1 MPTPILIACS
11 GRCSPSNEI
20 SRAFRGAIGFG
31 FVPIAL
37 AIACGSVTF
46 GQQGT
51 VTLSG
56 SVEDPS
62 GARVPWASVVVT
74 EADLGLTEATTAGG
88 DGSFR
93 LGGLKPSDSYEVEVV
108 GPIEFA
114 PHRQSV
120 SLTTDQHIEL
130 KLAIQPIIEAVV
142 VSGESRV
149 PDPALPKAARRRI
162 RVGGNVRKAR
172 LMHHVPALYPPDV
185 EREAIEG
192 TVLFEAVIEMDGTLS
207 GITPV
212 NSIVDERLV
221 TAARVAVSQ
230 WRYEPARLNGHP
242 VAVKAKLSV
251 AFQLP

>member
-1 MPTPILIACS
+1 MSCLDRNP
-11 GRCSPSNEI
+11 PSSEI
-20 SRAFRGAIGFG
+20 FGVSRSVIGL
-31 FVPIAL
+31 VPIAL
-37 AIACGSVTF
+37 VIACGSITF
-46 GQQGT
+46 GQQGA

-62 GARVPWASVVVT
+62 GARIPWASVVVT
-74 EADLGLTEATTAGG
+74 EANLRVTEATTADG

-93 LGGLKPSDSYEVEVV
+93 LGGLNPSDSYEIEVI
-108 GPIEFA
+108 GPPEFV
-114 PHRQSV
+114 PFRQNV

-130 KLAIQPIIEAVV
+130 KLGIQPIIEAVV

-162 RVGGNVRKAR
+162 RVGGNVQKAR
-172 LMHHVPALYPPDV
+172 LIHHVPALYPPEV

-192 TVLFEAVIEMDGTLS
+192 TALFEAVIDRDGTLS
-207 GITPV
+207 GLAPV

-221 TAARVAVSQ
+221 AAARAALSQ
-230 WRYEPARLNGHP
+230 WRYEPARLNGQP

>member
-1 MPTPILIACS
+1 MS
-11 GRCSPSNEI
+11 GLDHNPPSNEI
-20 SRAFRGAIGFG
+20 FRVARSAIGL
-31 FVPIAL
+31 VPIAL

-46 GQQGT
+46 GQQRA

-74 EADLGLTEATTAGG
+74 EANLGVTEATTAGG

-93 LGGLKPSDSYEVEVV
+93 LGDLKPSDSYEVEVV
-108 GPIEFA
+108 GPIEFV
-114 PHRQSV
+114 PHRQNV
-120 SLTTDQHIEL
+120 RLTTDQHIEL
-130 KLAIQPIIEAVV
+130 KLGIQPIIEAVV

-149 PDPALPKAARRRI
+149 PDPALPKAPRRRI
-162 RVGGNVRKAR
+162 RVGGNVQKAR
-172 LMHHVPALYPPDV
+172 LIHHVPALYPPDV

-192 TVLFEAVIEMDGTLS
+192 TALFEAMIDRAGTLS
-207 GITPV
+207 GLAPV

-221 TAARVAVSQ
+221 TAARAALSQ
-230 WRYEPARLNGHP
+230 WRYEPARLNGQP

>member
-1 MPTPILIACS
+1 MSCLDRNP
-11 GRCSPSNEI
+11 RSNEI
-20 SRAFRGAIGFG
+20 FRASRSVIGLA
-31 FVPIAL
+31 PIAL
-37 AIACGSVTF
+37 AIACGSATF
-46 GQQGT
+46 GQQGA

-74 EADLGLTEATTAGG
+74 EANLRVTEATTAGG

-93 LGGLKPSDSYEVEVV
+93 LEGLKPSDSYEVEVV
-108 GPIEFA
+108 GPTEFI
-114 PHRQSV
+114 PHRQNV

-130 KLAIQPIIEAVV
+130 KLGIQPIIEALV
-142 VSGESRV
+142 VSGENRV

-162 RVGGNVRKAR
+162 RVGGNVQKAR
-172 LMHHVPALYPPDV
+172 LIHHVRALYPPDV
-185 EREAIEG
+185 EGEAIEG
-192 TVLFEAVIEMDGTLS
+192 TVLFEAVIEADGTLS
-207 GITPV
+207 GLAAV

-221 TAARVAVSQ
+221 TAARAALSQ
-230 WRYEPARLNGHP
+230 WRYEPARLNGEP